1 MSSNPN
7 PKDLSKRN
15 VNYVHIKACTYTYRS
30 FIQKFPP
37 NWKNLDAFQKV
48 NG

>member
-1 MSSNPN
+1 MKLNNHEHMSSNPN

-15 VNYVHIKACTYTYRS
+15 VNYVPIKACTYTYRS

-37 NWKNLDAFQKV
+37 KTEIT
-48 NG
+48 